1 MDIIAR
7 LEALAAAPKDWRCT
21 SIFSDGKVRTLDQ
34 PTKAQA
40 ESYANGQRRYLG
52 KKMKTADGRTVTL
65 DVVEVTYI
73 GKTA

>member
-1 MDIIAR
+1 MDIIAK
-7 LEALAAAPKDWRCT
+7 LEALAAMPKDWRCV

-52 KKMKTADGRTVTL
+52 KKIKTADGRTVTL
-65 DVVEVTYI
+65 DVVEVRYV
-73 GKTA
+73 GKAS